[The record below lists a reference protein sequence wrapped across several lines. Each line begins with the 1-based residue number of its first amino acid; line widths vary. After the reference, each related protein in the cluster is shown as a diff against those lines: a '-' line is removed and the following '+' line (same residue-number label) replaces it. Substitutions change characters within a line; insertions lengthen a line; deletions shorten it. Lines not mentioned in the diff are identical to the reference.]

1 MSSVH
6 CFRDLGVPRVWDW
19 FRGGSLGLISDK
31 GCFICVVIRT
41 LERLGVEDRARG
53 FVASETNEFKGKK
66 TALGF
71 MIVMGLSAPESYIMS
86 KLVLRQGTC
95 KSGLRVPY
103 MILAHGARIGHWE
116 PETIG

>member
-1 MSSVH
+1 MTRS
-6 CFRDLGVPRVWDW
+6 
-19 FRGGSLGLISDK
+19 
-31 GCFICVVIRT
+31 

-53 FVASETNEFKGKK
+53 FEASEASELKGKK
-66 TALGF
+66 TAPGC
-71 MIVMGLSAPESYIMS
+71 MIVMGLSAPESCIVSM
-86 KLVLRQGTC
+86 LVLRHGTC

>member
-19 FRGGSLGLISDK
+19 FRGGSFGLISDK

-41 LERLGVEDRARG
+41 LERLGVEDRARD
-53 FVASETNEFKGKK
+53 FVASKTSELNGMK
-66 TALGF
+66 TAPEC
-71 MIVMGLSAPESYIMS
+71 MIVMGLSAPESCIVSM
-86 KLVLRQGTC
+86 LVLRQGTC

-116 PETIG
+116 PETTG